1 MSGRLCSTVL
11 LSGMALTFASGAD
24 AACNATV
31 NGEPMSMELCQAVL
45 QIYGGVVPG
54 HYQVD
59 EAGNWVNLSNPA
71 HAGNLYRDAQMG
83 QGGGGGGSG
92 GLTSTPFGSVGDG
105 YYFDPESGASVGP

>member
-1 MSGRLCSTVL
+1 MPGRKYWATLFAG
-11 LSGMALTFASGAD
+11 LSLTFASGAD
-24 AACNATV
+24 AACDATV
-31 NGEPMSMELCQAVL
+31 NGEPMSMELCELVW

-83 QGGGGGGSG
+83 GGGGGGGSG
-92 GLTSTPFGSVGDG
+92 GMTSTPFGSVGGG
-105 YYFDPESGASVGP
+105 YYFDPETGASVGP

>member
-11 LSGMALTFASGAD
+11 VSGTALTFASGAN

-31 NGEPMSMELCQAVL
+31 NGEPMSMELCQAVW

-54 HYQVD
+54 NYQVD
-59 EAGNWVNLSNPA
+59 DAGNWVNLSNPA
-71 HAGNLYRDAQMG
+71 HAGNFYRDAQ
-83 QGGGGGGSG
+83 GGAGGGGSG